1 MINAG
6 AAAQGGEV
14 RHQPVPAGAQR
25 CEGPGRAFGA
35 LAGATGST
43 NYLLL
48 VTCCSWQGEGVATAS
63 ERLQAATP
71 FLPAAIVAKVSN
83 IRPPQEHE
91 KDDNKRLLAS
101 IHSSQAREISLR
113 SRARAI
119 QLALC
124 APWGREKISR
134 CV

>member
-48 VTCCSWQGEGVATAS
+48 ATCCSWQGEGVATAS

-71 FLPAAIVAKVSN
+71 FLPTAIVANVSNN
-83 IRPPQEHE
+83 IRPPG
-91 KDDNKRLLAS
+91 
-101 IHSSQAREISLR
+101 AREGRQQAPPRLPPQQPGQGDQSQEPGKGNSIS
-113 SRARAI
+113 S
-119 QLALC
+119 LC
-124 APWGREKISR
+124 SGGRELISR